1 VQRVSNLEFAL
12 VAGIINNA
20 LASVATSKPS
30 AIGLA
35 PRLSFHPKLCHL
47 RNGRMIGAE

>member
-1 VQRVSNLEFAL
+1 VQRVFNLEFAL

-30 AIGLA
+30 AIG
-35 PRLSFHPKLCHL
+35 R
-47 RNGRMIGAE
+47 